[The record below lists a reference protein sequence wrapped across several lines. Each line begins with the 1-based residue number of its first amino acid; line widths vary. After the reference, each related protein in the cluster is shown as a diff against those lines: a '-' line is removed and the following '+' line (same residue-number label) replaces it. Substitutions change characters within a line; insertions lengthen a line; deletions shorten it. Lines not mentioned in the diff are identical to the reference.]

1 MGLTQE
7 QIEQL
12 ETPCLVIDMDL
23 TKENIRRLQEAADK
37 AGCRLRPHIKTH
49 KMPLFAEMQIKAG
62 ASGIT
67 CAKVSEAEVMADG
80 GIEDIFIAY
89 PMIGNFR
96 IQRAVGLAKRIKRLI
111 LAVDSLEGAKALEQA
126 ASEQDVI
133 LEVRMEIDTGAG
145 RTGVPM
151 DRAAELA
158 LAMKQMKHL
167 KLTGIYT
174 FKSLVLF
181 GKPTEDNLLAA
192 KEEGQMMAQAA
203 EMLKNAGVEIQ
214 DISAGST
221 PTGIQ
226 VAQTGMVNEIRP
238 GTYIFNDFMLIKEK
252 AAHMDEIAVRFYA
265 TVVSCHHSQYA
276 VIDGGT
282 KCFPT
287 DAVPGQPPFYF
298 PGYAAVEGDDNLK
311 LSRMN
316 EEHGILTAANGETGL
331 HVGQVLS
338 LIPTHVCTAINM
350 QNSVYILE
358 NGSLRKQTV
367 DARGMLI

>member
-7 QIEQL
+7 QIGQL

-23 TKENIRRLQEAADK
+23 TKENIRRMQEAADQ

-49 KMPLFAEMQIKAG
+49 KMPLFAGLQVKAG
-62 ASGIT
+62 ASGVT

-96 IQRAVGLAKRIKRLI
+96 IKRAFALAKRIKRLI
-111 LAVDSLEGAKALEQA
+111 LAVDSLEGARALEQA
-126 ASEQDVI
+126 AFKQDMI
-133 LEVRMEIDTGAG
+133 LEIRMEIDTGAG

-151 DRAAELA
+151 DRAVELA
-158 LAMKQMKHL
+158 LAIKEMKHL
-167 KLTGIYT
+167 RLTGIYT
-174 FKSLVLF
+174 FKSLVLS

-192 KEEGQMMAQAA
+192 KEEGQMMAKAA
-203 EMLKNAGVEIQ
+203 QMLKDAGVEIR

-238 GTYIFNDFMLIKEK
+238 GTYIFNDFMLTKEK
-252 AAHMDEIAVRFYA
+252 AAHMEEIAVRFYA
-265 TVVSCHHSQYA
+265 TVVSCHHPEYA

-287 DAVPGQPPFYF
+287 DAVPGQPPYYY
-298 PGYAAVEGDDNLK
+298 PGYAKVEGNDNLK

-316 EEHGILTAANGETGL
+316 EEHGILTAENGETGL

-338 LIPTHVCTAINM
+338 LIPIHVCTAINM

-358 NGSLRKQTV
+358 NGSLRKQKV